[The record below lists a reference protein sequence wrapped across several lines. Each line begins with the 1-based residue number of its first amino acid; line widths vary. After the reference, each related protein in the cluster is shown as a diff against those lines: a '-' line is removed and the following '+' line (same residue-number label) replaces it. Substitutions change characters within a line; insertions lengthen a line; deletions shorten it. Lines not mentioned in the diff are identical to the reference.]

1 MEITDKPGVYK
12 LKFKKIKQLYGVKIP
27 NDLIQKQGTTWQ
39 GFNPCDLVGNIEE
52 KRRHYCCIYC
62 GYYIRGVDPRNTASI
77 DKLPW
82 DRHPKTCNGDKTEEN
97 SQSNNDD
104 DTSSFP
110 KSKEQ
115 IIPFI
120 TKKLVKFICS
130 SNLSLV
136 QGASF
141 SLKDL
146 IHNCMRLARV
156 FETLPL
162 DRIFPEWSRYTLSR
176 KINEIGEKQTNK
188 DLRIFVGKNVC
199 IIWDAGKGL
208 NIPFFF
214 SFFSFRW
221 RPEVCGDFDM
231 LSVWEH

>member
-1 MEITDKPGVYK
+1 METTDKPGVFK
-12 LKFKKIKQLYGVKIP
+12 IKFKKIKQMYGVKIP

-39 GFNPCDLVGNIEE
+39 GFTPCDLVGKVEE
-52 KRRHYCCIYC
+52 NRRHYCCIYC
-62 GYYIRGVDPRNTASI
+62 GFYIRGVDPKNTAAF

-82 DRHPKTCNGDKTEEN
+82 DRHPNTCDGDKTEEN
-97 SQSNNDD
+97 VPSNNDVGD
-104 DTSSFP
+104 ISLFP
-110 KSKEQ
+110 ETKEE

-146 IHNCMRLARV
+146 IHNCMQLARV
-156 FETLPL
+156 FNTLPL

-176 KINEIGEKQTNK
+176 KINEIGERQTNQS
-188 DLRIFVGKNVC
+188 LRIFIGRNVC

-208 NIPFFF
+208 NRLFFVLY
-214 SFFSFRW
+214 SFR
-221 RPEVCGDFDM
+221 RR
-231 LSVWEH
+231 